1 MVDGRLPRSLPFDLM
16 AALQHLHRSTSTH
29 PENTVKFPQDERTA
43 GQQLRA
49 AIDLLHVLASALHSA
64 SLNCTPM
71 LGHVQA
77 WMRSPKV
84 GDMVVEVTTAFMR
97 ADKGDQ
103 ERARHDSFG
112 TLLAIEAE
120 PVHSDSDWE
129 RVKDDF
135 DGVRP
140 TEKVYYVATMDGAV
154 ARWTNA
160 RFVRVPR
167 SYGEWTEAEGNPLA
181 GVPRLPRLT

>member
-1 MVDGRLPRSLPFDLM
+1 
-16 AALQHLHRSTSTH
+16 
-29 PENTVKFPQDERTA
+29 
-43 GQQLRA
+43 
-49 AIDLLHVLASALHSA
+49 
-64 SLNCTPM
+64 M

-97 ADKGDQ
+97 ADRGDQ
-103 ERARHDSFG
+103 ERARYDSFG

-181 GVPRLPRLT
+181 GVPRLPLLT